1 METTRKSVYPLHKFD
16 IDENVNSEDSIM
28 DAEKVL
34 EVDSRLKAHFF
45 DHPLPVRN
53 NSKSG
58 FKQLSKLN
66 ELQRCTMPIRA
77 DFYHIN
83 ESKISALKWLGI
95 YPDTDTQVIKKLNA
109 ICNKLGIKTE

>member
-16 IDENVNSEDSIM
+16 IDDNVKSEDSIM
-28 DAEKVL
+28 DVENHV

-45 DHPLPVRN
+45 DHPLSVRK

-58 FKQLSKLN
+58 FKQLSKMN
-66 ELQRCTMPIRA
+66 ELQRCIMPIRA

-83 ESKISALKWLGI
+83 ESKISALK
-95 YPDTDTQVIKKLNA
+95 
-109 ICNKLGIKTE
+109 